1 MGSYDRDYMRRSP
14 GSSNGASFPGIGA
27 NTIVWGFLAVSVV
40 VFLVPPLNDQWAFTS
55 SGMRRGELWRFVS
68 YQFAH
73 VDLFHLAVNML
84 GLYLLGRTVVSR
96 LGATQFAML
105 YLLGGICGAALEYG
119 AHSAAGQPTAIV
131 GASASLSALMFV
143 FVATSPN
150 LRFQI
155 FPLPMALP
163 LSQIAWGFLII
174 NGGLGVASLSGIGV
188 GDFAYLAHFGGAVYG
203 MIHGHYF
210 RDRIR
215 LPKIRFTGPTPRPK
229 RPVVYRSRPEQPN
242 VIDAEFAPVSGT
254 KSKADYNEVL
264 DKINREGIGSLTPA
278 ERRILERASENL
290 GRRND

>member
-14 GSSNGASFPGIGA
+14 SSNNGPPLAWMGS
-27 NTIVWGFLAVSVV
+27 NTIVWTFLAVSVV
-40 VFLVPPLNDQWAFTS
+40 VFLIPPLNDQWAFTS
-55 SGMRRGELWRFVS
+55 DGMRRSEYWRFFS

-73 VDLFHLAVNML
+73 VGLFHLAVNML
-84 GLYLLGRTVVSR
+84 GLYLLGKHVVRR
-96 LGATQFAML
+96 LGPTQFALL
-105 YLLGGICGAALEYG
+105 YLFGGICGAVVEYG
-119 AHSAAGQPTAIV
+119 AHSIAGLPTATA
-131 GASASLSALMFV
+131 GASASISALMFV
-143 FVATSPN
+143 SVATSPN

-163 LSQIAWGFLII
+163 LYQLAWGFLLI
-174 NGGLGVASLSGIGV
+174 NGGLGLAALSGARV
-188 GDFAYLAHFGGAVYG
+188 GDYAYLAHFGGAIYG
-203 MIHGHYF
+203 MIHGYYF
-210 RDRIR
+210 RERII
-215 LPKIRFTGPTPRPK
+215 LPEIRFTKSAPKPK
-229 RPVVYRSRPEQPN
+229 RTVPYRPRPEQPN